1 MPEMR
6 FSCPHCGRFF
16 DRDVIGLAR
25 HIGREHDRG
34 RQNLQ

>member
-1 MPEMR
+1 MPKMQ

-25 HIGREHDRG
+25 HIGREHDRDH
-34 RQNLQ
+34 QNLQ